1 MNIVRTQSG
10 RRTGL
15 LRTYAFVLTVFI
27 VGMPVAAQ
35 QPQPA
40 PTPVDN
46 EYQVGAILWTQTAGE
61 WRALC
66 YQAFTL
72 ARMMLDNDLKTHK
85 SKREKRALVVDV
97 DETVLDNSPQQARL
111 VKEHK
116 GFNQTDWAKW
126 TASAQAEALPGAAE
140 FLNYADKKG
149 VRVFYI
155 TNRNESE
162 RAGTMANLQRVG
174 FPNVSNASVLL
185 RADTSSKEPRR
196 RQVAAQYRIV
206 LLMGDNLNDFAQV
219 FEKKTTAER
228 IAAADENKAQFG
240 TRFIVLPNTMYGD
253 WENAIYS
260 NPTPNETRTER
271 RHNTLKVFTPP
282 Q

>member
-1 MNIVRTQSG
+1 MYTVRPQKG
-10 RRTGL
+10 RRAGL
-15 LRTYAFVLTVFI
+15 LRTFAFVLTVFI
-27 VGMPVAAQ
+27 VSAPIAAQ
-35 QPQPA
+35 QPQPT

-46 EYQVGAILWTQTAGE
+46 EYQVSAILWTQTAGE

-72 ARMMLDNDLKTHK
+72 AHMALNNDLKTHK
-85 SKREKRALVVDV
+85 SKKERRALVVDV

-111 VKEHK
+111 VKEHQ
-116 GFNQTDWAKW
+116 GFNQTEWAKW
-126 TASAQAEALPGAAE
+126 TASAQAEAIPGAAE

-162 RAGTMANLQRVG
+162 RAGTMANLQKVG
-174 FPNVSNASVLL
+174 FPNVTNESVLL

-196 RQVAAQYRIV
+196 QQVVAQYRIV
-206 LLMGDNLNDFAQV
+206 LLMGDNLNDFDVA
-219 FEKKTTAER
+219 FEKKTVAER
-228 IAAADENKAQFG
+228 LAAVEQNKDKFG
-240 TRFIVLPNTMYGD
+240 TRYIVLPNAMYGD
-253 WENAIYS
+253 WESAIYS
-260 NPTPNETRTER
+260 NPTPNESRTER
-271 RHNTLKVFTPP
+271 RHNTLKAFTPP